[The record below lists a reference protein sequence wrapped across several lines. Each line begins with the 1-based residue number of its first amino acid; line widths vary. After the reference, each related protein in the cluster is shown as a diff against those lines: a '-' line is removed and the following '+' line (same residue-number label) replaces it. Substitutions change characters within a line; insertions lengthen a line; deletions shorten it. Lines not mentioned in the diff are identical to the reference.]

1 MIPFIG
7 STNRRSTFCPDLPR
21 VVYWE
26 PGLVMEIPT
35 SSAICRSHKG
45 AVCTH
50 GDPVI
55 GIKRLEL
62 SQGIGLWLRMGELP
76 ILVVLSEGGST

>member
-7 STNRRSTFCPDLPR
+7 STNRRSTFPPYLQR

-26 PGLVMEIPT
+26 PGLVMKIP
-35 SSAICRSHKG
+35 SSSGICRSHEG
-45 AVCTH
+45 PVRTD
-50 GDPVI
+50 GDPVV

-62 SQGIGLWLRMGELP
+62 SQEIGLWLRMGELP
-76 ILVVLSEGGST
+76 ILVILSEGGRT